1 MSMPEDNI
9 QHAVFMSGLPRDN
22 LFLWG
27 RQEEGEIMIGL
38 DPFQE
43 EVLEAFFARED
54 GFFLTGG
61 AALAGYHIHHRAT
74 ESLELCT
81 VEDRVRVG
89 ESALLEAASEIG
101 SKIQR
106 LEAPEA
112 YGKFLLRRGDDS
124 LVVNIAQ
131 DLSPQVQPEK
141 TIIGEIRVDRPKE
154 ITARLLCALR
164 SHFGLGDLVDLRAL
178 EIAGHT
184 VEDHLE
190 AAAYRNPEVTPA
202 ALVRSLSEFEIG
214 EDERPPG
221 EISAADLR
229 SYVAVLILRL
239 TSLAART

>member
-1 MSMPEDNI
+1 
-9 QHAVFMSGLPRDN
+9 
-22 LFLWG
+22 
-27 RQEEGEIMIGL
+27 MIGL

-43 EVLEAFFARED
+43 EVLEAFVARET

-74 ESLELCT
+74 GSLELCT
-81 VEDRVRVG
+81 IEDRVRVG
-89 ESALLEAASEIG
+89 EAALLEVASDIG
-101 SKIQR
+101 AKIQR

-131 DLSPQVQPEK
+131 DLCPQVEPDK
-141 TIIGEIRVDRPKE
+141 TIIGDLRVDAPKE
-154 ITARLLCALR
+154 ITARILCALR

-178 EIAGHT
+178 EIAGYT

-190 AAAYRNPEVTPA
+190 AATHRDPEVTPA
-202 ALVRSLSEFEIG
+202 ALVRALSEFEIG
-214 EDERPPG
+214 EDETPPG
-221 EISAADLR
+221 DVSAADLR
-229 SYVAVLILRL
+229 SYVAVLVLRL